1 MMTRAEHKAELIEQ
15 KTKTLWAGE
24 LELAFVES
32 YHVDLLKEGALEGAR
47 MALADARKGVQDPDK
62 IAELDFKV
70 NEIKD
75 AQMKVR
81 RLKETLVDLKAQI
94 EFITKAE

>member
-1 MMTRAEHKAELIEQ
+1 MMTRAEYKQELIDQ

-32 YHVDLLKEGALEGAR
+32 YHAELLKEGAVESAR
-47 MALADARKGVQDPDK
+47 LALAEARKGGQDPDK

-75 AQMKVR
+75 AQTKVR
-81 RLKETLVDLKAQI
+81 RLKETLTDLKAQI